1 MESYPISDVWLWYST
16 RGPAGGEPH
25 KLPRL
30 AVCYSDEEI
39 VNLATRMGIR
49 LFTRLTNAFSKKIE
63 NHLHH
68 LDLYYAYYNFIRPH
82 KTLGMTPAMAA
93 GLADSRYDMEWV
105 IDLIDARAMKPVRP
119 KDYVPHRTNSD

>member
-1 MESYPISDVWLWYST
+1 MP
-16 RGPAGGEPH
+16 
-25 KLPRL
+25 
-30 AVCYSDEEI
+30 
-39 VNLATRMGIR
+39 
-49 LFTRLTNAFSKKIE
+49 
-63 NHLHH
+63 